1 MSSAIPT
8 TREFIPDFSGTS
20 PYSSEYQFDSVVF
33 PTNAPLLAQDI
44 NESQSVLNDALKL
57 LVGSL
62 LTNGII
68 DTGVNWWSPEGVSV
82 ADGDVLLVSAFGKML
97 YIKGPVSI
105 ESKSVW
111 CRFRKQIITA
121 ESGDIDGLENYLAN
135 NAFGIELSRR
145 VKYVFDGLHASHIDD
160 ENYLSV
166 KILDYQVPVYAR
178 VKIDSAQGDT
188 IGENLQTVT
197 NNLDRDLTLLFND
210 FNSTT
215 VTEDVTDEGYE
226 RITET
231 QHDIDGSLR
240 ATKVSVFNSD
250 YTVITETLT
259 IEGDKTYIKETTFSV
274 DENGNDVINSK
285 YTIVE

>member
-44 NESQSVLNDALKL
+44 NESQLILNDALKL

-62 LTNGII
+62 LTNGIVN
-68 DTGVNWWSPEGVSV
+68 TGVDWWHPEGVSI

-97 YIKGPVSI
+97 YIKGPISI

-121 ESGDIDGLENYLAN
+121 ESEDIDGLENYLAN

-160 ENYLSV
+160 EDYLSV

-188 IGENLQTVT
+188 
-197 NNLDRDLTLLFND
+197 LDRDLTLLFND
-210 FNSTT
+210 FSSTS
-215 VTEDVTDEGYE
+215 VTEDVTDEGLE

-231 QHDIDGSLR
+231 QYNIDGSLR
-240 ATKVSVFNSD
+240 ATKVTVFNSD
-250 YTVITETLT
+250 SLITETLT